1 MPPSSVEIC
10 PTASGNCPRPITNS
24 AAYITIRQSKQELRP
39 LFTTLRHPIEN
50 PTAATGHEAP
60 SITDSTSTTMHHE
73 PSNTYNAYSRF
84 IAAGIAMLM
93 IIGGLLIWAWNGPG
107 AALAKSAP
115 PFVLE
120 RQDNGSWPEVPKD
133 SAGLIWTMDA
143 SKSKRTTTSK
153 PIGYS
158 TSDNGAR
165 VASRSIAV
173 LNMSTTPFADLVAR
187 GVIAGLQADP
197 QIQRIAYTP
206 KNRHNPPG
214 EIAPDITITITADE
228 YYEDT
233 ATDVGTTNSKVTV
246 TMSDQVA
253 RGLSTTTSK
262 KHAPYRVKFL
272 TTFTSDSVM
281 EQESIATPNAR
292 ITAAAAGQSD
302 DILDRIRD
310 SLSSLRKRYGIF
322 PELPAT
328 FYPNYIALDESQF
341 DIRTVFA
348 DNESF
353 HQLSSW
359 RDRLVH
365 NRTWWHGLVA
375 GNKGTAMARIGGR
388 LQEAGFT
395 RNNPTDRLDHTFS
408 KGSLEVELI
417 NNEALSTD
425 VISSDEK
432 PADNLMTKLHV
443 SYTHRADEGMRL
455 AALDSVITNSVIT
468 NNQST
473 DLLMMCSPGWSKE
486 QRMRGNALIET
497 IDLQDPSH
505 LMRRAAMRHQ
515 AKNVKGTIADLC
527 YAVIRSMMIFRHDT
541 TLNDARKQAEE
552 WGITFEDK
560 LNDREWLLSI
570 GATELTIAAEPIEFE
585 VTADK
590 PFHGVTFIDG
600 QATTIAVGLTANK
613 QGKWGV
619 AVHVTGNSNSI
630 QSGMLVG
637 RSRHRLDEFTVT
649 TETLDDPSDGQ
660 SRVRLQIH

>member
-1 MPPSSVEIC
+1 
-10 PTASGNCPRPITNS
+10 
-24 AAYITIRQSKQELRP
+24 
-39 LFTTLRHPIEN
+39 
-50 PTAATGHEAP
+50 
-60 SITDSTSTTMHHE
+60 
-73 PSNTYNAYSRF
+73 
-84 IAAGIAMLM
+84 
-93 IIGGLLIWAWNGPG
+93 
-107 AALAKSAP
+107 
-115 PFVLE
+115 
-120 RQDNGSWPEVPKD
+120 
-133 SAGLIWTMDA
+133 
-143 SKSKRTTTSK
+143 
-153 PIGYS
+153 
-158 TSDNGAR
+158 
-165 VASRSIAV
+165 
-173 LNMSTTPFADLVAR
+173 
-187 GVIAGLQADP
+187 
-197 QIQRIAYTP
+197 
-206 KNRHNPPG
+206 
-214 EIAPDITITITADE
+214 
-228 YYEDT
+228 
-233 ATDVGTTNSKVTV
+233 
-246 TMSDQVA
+246 
-253 RGLSTTTSK
+253 
-262 KHAPYRVKFL
+262 
-272 TTFTSDSVM
+272 M
-281 EQESIATPNAR
+281 EQEGIATPNAR

-310 SLSSLRKRYGIF
+310 SLSSLRKRHGVF

-328 FYPNYIALDESQF
+328 FYPNYVALDESQF

-395 RNNPTDRLDHTFS
+395 RNNPTDRLDHTYRL
-408 KGSLEVELI
+408 GAIEVDLI
-417 NNEALSTD
+417 PTQTGQTEVD
-425 VISSDEK
+425 SSDEL
-432 PADNLMTKLHV
+432 PAVQPMTELHV

-455 AALDSVITNSVIT
+455 AALDSVITN
-468 NNQST
+468 NQST
-473 DLLMMCSPGWSKE
+473 DLLMMCSPGWNKE
-486 QRMRGNALIET
+486 QRLRGNALIET

-515 AKNVKGTIADLC
+515 AKNAKGTIADLC
-527 YAVIRSMMIFRHDT
+527 YAAIRSMMMFHHDT

-590 PFHGVTFIDG
+590 PFHGVTFIEG
-600 QATTIAVGLTANK
+600 QATTIAVGLKPNK

>member
-1 MPPSSVEIC
+1 MPYEHS
-10 PTASGNCPRPITNS
+10 
-24 AAYITIRQSKQELRP
+24 Q
-39 LFTTLRHPIEN
+39 
-50 PTAATGHEAP
+50 AP
-60 SITDSTSTTMHHE
+60 H
-73 PSNTYNAYSRF
+73 AYSRF
-84 IAAGIAMLM
+84 IAGSIAMLM
-93 IIGGLLIWAWNGPG
+93 IIGGLLIWTWNGPG

-133 SAGLIWTMDA
+133 SAGLIWTMNA

-158 TSDNGAR
+158 TSDSGAR

-214 EIAPDITITITADE
+214 EIAPDIIITITADE
-228 YYEDT
+228 YREDT
-233 ATDVGTTNSKVTV
+233 ATSVGTMNSKVTV

-253 RGLSTTTSK
+253 RGLSTTTST
-262 KHAPYRVKFL
+262 KHAPYRVQFL
-272 TTFTSDSVM
+272 TTFTSNSVM
-281 EQESIATPNAR
+281 EQKGIATPNAR

-310 SLSSLRKRYGIF
+310 SLSSLRKRHGVF

-328 FYPNYIALDESQF
+328 FYPNYVALDESQF

-395 RNNPTDRLDHTFS
+395 RNNPTDRLDHTYRL
-408 KGSLEVELI
+408 GAIEVELI
-417 NNEALSTD
+417 PTQTGQTEVD
-425 VISSDEK
+425 SSDEL
-432 PADNLMTKLHV
+432 PAVQPMTELHV

-455 AALDSVITNSVIT
+455 AALDSVITN
-468 NNQST
+468 NPST
-473 DLLMMCSPGWSKE
+473 DLLMMCSPGWNKE
-486 QRMRGNALIET
+486 QRLRGSALIET

-505 LMRRAAMRHQ
+505 LMLRAAMRHQ

-527 YAVIRSMMIFRHDT
+527 HAVIRSKTRFQYDN
-541 TLNDARKQAEE
+541 TLRDARKQAEE
-552 WGITFEDK
+552 WGVVFEDK
-560 LNDREWLLSI
+560 LSDLDWLRST
-570 GATELTIAAEPIEFE
+570 GATELTIGAEPIEFE
-585 VTADK
+585 VTFDK
-590 PFHGVTFIDG
+590 PFFGITLLEG
-600 QATTIAVGLTANK
+600 QLTTVAVGLKAND
-613 QGKWGV
+613 QGQWRG
-619 AVHVTGNSNSI
+619 AIRVTGDSDSI
-630 QSGMLVG
+630 QSGMIKG
-637 RSRHRLDEFTVT
+637 RSNHVLDQFTVI
-649 TETLDDPSDGQ
+649 TEFLDDTSDGQ
-660 SRVRLQIH
+660 SRVTLQLH

>member
-1 MPPSSVEIC
+1 
-10 PTASGNCPRPITNS
+10 
-24 AAYITIRQSKQELRP
+24 
-39 LFTTLRHPIEN
+39 
-50 PTAATGHEAP
+50 
-60 SITDSTSTTMHHE
+60 
-73 PSNTYNAYSRF
+73 
-84 IAAGIAMLM
+84 
-93 IIGGLLIWAWNGPG
+93 
-107 AALAKSAP
+107 
-115 PFVLE
+115 
-120 RQDNGSWPEVPKD
+120 
-133 SAGLIWTMDA
+133 
-143 SKSKRTTTSK
+143 
-153 PIGYS
+153 
-158 TSDNGAR
+158 
-165 VASRSIAV
+165 
-173 LNMSTTPFADLVAR
+173 
-187 GVIAGLQADP
+187 
-197 QIQRIAYTP
+197 
-206 KNRHNPPG
+206 
-214 EIAPDITITITADE
+214 
-228 YYEDT
+228 
-233 ATDVGTTNSKVTV
+233 
-246 TMSDQVA
+246 
-253 RGLSTTTSK
+253 
-262 KHAPYRVKFL
+262 
-272 TTFTSDSVM
+272 M
-281 EQESIATPNAR
+281 EQEGIATPNAR

-310 SLSSLRKRYGIF
+310 SLSSLRKRHGVF

-328 FYPNYIALDESQF
+328 FYPNYVALDESQF

-348 DNESF
+348 ENESF

-395 RNNPTDRLDHTFS
+395 RNNPTDRLDHTYRL
-408 KGSLEVELI
+408 GAIEVDLI
-417 NNEALSTD
+417 PTQTGQTEVD
-425 VISSDEK
+425 SSDEL
-432 PADNLMTKLHV
+432 PAVQPMTELHV

-455 AALDSVITNSVIT
+455 AALDSVITN
-468 NNQST
+468 NQST
-473 DLLMMCSPGWSKE
+473 DLLMMCSPGWNKE
-486 QRMRGNALIET
+486 QRLRGNALIET

-515 AKNVKGTIADLC
+515 AKNAKGTIADLC
-527 YAVIRSMMIFRHDT
+527 YAVIRSMMMFHHDT

-590 PFHGVTFIDG
+590 PFHGVTFIEG
-600 QATTIAVGLTANK
+600 QATTIAVGLKPNK